1 MNQPPHGGGSGNIS
15 AAYRNSSKGKD
26 SHPAIPACAG
36 MADKRGP
43 LFLPSIA
50 YRLLTSVSAF
60 RSEAGPRGSASLPGR
75 SSAMNRAGCW
85 LPEEGSGSMLGKYL
99 EKTCTYMESRR
110 LSYTSTFV
118 AYLLSIRTSACYVK
132 MLRRIAY
139 RKDYGMEL
147 AGRNVARVPVRF
159 P

>member
-1 MNQPPHGGGSGNIS
+1 
-15 AAYRNSSKGKD
+15 
-26 SHPAIPACAG
+26 
-36 MADKRGP
+36 
-43 LFLPSIA
+43 
-50 YRLLTSVSAF
+50 
-60 RSEAGPRGSASLPGR
+60 
-75 SSAMNRAGCW
+75 MNRAGCR